1 MKVIEELDDIW
12 YPYGMKHNLPY
23 VVDFKQVDKHDIG
36 SVGGKGANL
45 GEMIRNGFPV
55 PDGFIVTAQA
65 YYHILEINN
74 LKPKIKEIISNLDA
88 SNPKNLNKVSSQ
100 IKKLILNASIPDDLA
115 LQIIKAYLKLGRG
128 NNHSLVAARSSA
140 TAEDLPDASFA
151 GQQETYLNV
160 HGEANLIQK
169 VRACWASLFEPRA
182 IFYRQEKGFDHF
194 KVGIAVP
201 VQKMIQSVVAGIMF
215 TVNPVTNDKNQIVI
229 EAVWGLGEKIVQGA
243 YTPDHYLVQKQT
255 YKLLQKQVNS
265 QDKYMTL
272 SRSQNKELRVKRSK
286 QDQPKLT
293 DDQIIALAKL
303 GQKIQQ
309 HYFFPQDIEWAM
321 EKGKMYIVQS
331 RPVTTIDFR
340 KKEKP
345 VTNTSKLKKLIS
357 GDPASPGMATG
368 YVRVLKSAKEIHKIK
383 AGEIL
388 VTDMT
393 TPDFVPAMKKATAIV
408 TNKGGQTSHAAIV
421 SRELGIPC
429 IVGADSATKVL
440 KSGTVVTVN
449 GKSGEVFQSTKAL
462 IAAQK
467 INLEKKK
474 NKPIPKPTRKQ
485 LQPDLLPTAT
495 KIYVN
500 LAEPELAESIAQRN
514 VDGVGLLRAEFMIAE
529 MGTHPKKLIHDK
541 KSDQFVDGLVAGMS
555 KFCKAFYPRP
565 VVYRA
570 TDFKTNEYANLIG
583 GKAFEP
589 EEPNPMIGYRGAYRY
604 IKDQQ
609 VFNLELKAIKHVRNK
624 LGHKNL
630 SLMVPFI
637 RTVKQLTEVKKIITD
652 HHLIRSAN
660 FKLWMMVEIPS
671 NIILLEDFIKVGIDG
686 ISIGSND
693 LTMLM
698 LGVDRDN
705 SEVSEIYDER
715 NPAVLWAL
723 KKAITT
729 AKKLG
734 VTSSICGQAPSVYPD
749 LSQKLVKW
757 GITSVSVSP
766 DMIDQTRDIVHQA
779 EKRLVKNG
787 QNR

>member
-393 TPDFVPAMKKATAIV
+393 TPDFVPDIS
-408 TNKGGQTSHAAIV
+408 TSRMA
-421 SRELGIPC
+421 
-429 IVGADSATKVL
+429 
-440 KSGTVVTVN
+440 
-449 GKSGEVFQSTKAL
+449 
-462 IAAQK
+462 
-467 INLEKKK
+467 
-474 NKPIPKPTRKQ
+474 
-485 LQPDLLPTAT
+485 
-495 KIYVN
+495 
-500 LAEPELAESIAQRN
+500 SI
-514 VDGVGLLRAEFMIAE
+514 
-529 MGTHPKKLIHDK
+529 T
-541 KSDQFVDGLVAGMS
+541 
-555 KFCKAFYPRP
+555 
-565 VVYRA
+565 
-570 TDFKTNEYANLIG
+570 
-583 GKAFEP
+583 
-589 EEPNPMIGYRGAYRY
+589 
-604 IKDQQ
+604 
-609 VFNLELKAIKHVRNK
+609 
-624 LGHKNL
+624 
-630 SLMVPFI
+630 PFI
-637 RTVKQLTEVKKIITD
+637 TVAARFISG
-652 HHLIRSAN
+652 RAY
-660 FKLWMMVEIPS
+660 
-671 NIILLEDFIKVGIDG
+671 DFPV
-686 ISIGSND
+686 
-693 LTMLM
+693 
-698 LGVDRDN
+698 
-705 SEVSEIYDER
+705 
-715 NPAVLWAL
+715 
-723 KKAITT
+723 
-729 AKKLG
+729 
-734 VTSSICGQAPSVYPD
+734 
-749 LSQKLVKW
+749 
-757 GITSVSVSP
+757 
-766 DMIDQTRDIVHQA
+766 
-779 EKRLVKNG
+779 
-787 QNR
+787 